1 MLPRNVLST
10 LLEVPSLGICLVKS
24 TILIRKYGLMQPRK
38 LGFYSQESGN
48 IVSST
53 VGKGP
58 GEFASSIPFGNP
70 SKTKNSHKESLEDA
84 KKGMLLVANNC

>member
-1 MLPRNVLST
+1 
-10 LLEVPSLGICLVKS
+10 
-24 TILIRKYGLMQPRK
+24 MQPRK

-58 GEFASSIPFGNP
+58 GEFATSILCGSP
-70 SKTKNSHKESLEDA
+70 SKAKNSRKESQKNSRKEREFWRAFQIIQGKLHRILADVFFA
-84 KKGMLLVANNC
+84 VGCCLMFFLDQK

>member
-1 MLPRNVLST
+1 
-10 LLEVPSLGICLVKS
+10 
-24 TILIRKYGLMQPRK
+24 MQPRK

-70 SKTKNSHKESLEDA
+70 SKTKNSHKESQKRTGVLAGFSDYPRQA
-84 KKGMLLVANNC
+84 ASNFG